1 MTTLTLIFFL
11 FLGSITANLIALP
24 HRYHKSHGQE
34 CPENGTLDH
43 TNHFNVQNMVPVSA
57 SQPTVAALGSSIT
70 ALITPN
76 DYCTIFNLVVPPS
89 GLNKTCNLELLIPD
103 REQAGFNYTFAGPGH
118 FTFTGYA
125 FGVGAT
131 EETTYQ
137 NQPPAGPSPPQPPS
151 PLTPRNAYVIN
162 VGPCGI
168 QPGMEGMEVSGLLC
182 SNDTTFVYQPSERK
196 CPIGFFVTIT

>member
-1 MTTLTLIFFL
+1 MTLITLLTFL
-11 FLGSITANLIALP
+11 FLGSVTANPIAEP
-24 HRYHKSHGQE
+24 RRHHKSHSQD
-34 CPENGTLDH
+34 CPTNGTLPKSSY
-43 TNHFNVQNMVPVSA
+43 FSVQTMVPVSA
-57 SQPTVAALGSSIT
+57 SQPSVALGSSTT
-70 ALITPN
+70 AVITPN

-89 GLNKTCNLELLIPD
+89 GLNKTCTLQLLMPD

-131 EETTYQ
+131 EQTTFQ

-151 PLTPRNAYVIN
+151 LLTPGNAYVIN

-168 QPGMEGMEVSGLLC
+168 QPGMKGMEVSGLLC
-182 SNDTTFVYQPSERK
+182 SPDTTFVYQQSEKK